1 MHDLYASVCVIEYA
15 SYLFS
20 SLLASCKLKLQT
32 SEAQAF
38 CTQESKTSECDCSWQ
53 LEQIGGLVVKALVE
67 GSWSSTMLDKR
78 LKGCSILL
86 LVFLLSNASGSL
98 LEASIHAEAAVSEST
113 PASESGVLSVGEGN
127 KRRSLAGGTF
137 CVALQN
143 ADPTALQAGLN
154 WACGQG
160 HADCTAI
167 QPGGPCYKQNNLPA
181 LASYAYNDYF
191 HRNANSG
198 ATCSFNGTATITTT
212 DPSSGQC
219 VFSGSSTA
227 GSSTTPGA
235 NAPAAVGP
243 FTPGYNGSS
252 TLGGSPSSNLSP
264 FDGADSVLSGARR
277 ALCLLLLLASPL
289 LFFLL

>member
-1 MHDLYASVCVIEYA
+1 MR
-15 SYLFS
+15 LF
-20 SLLASCKLKLQT
+20 LAVGANQRL
-32 SEAQAF
+32 
-38 CTQESKTSECDCSWQ
+38 
-53 LEQIGGLVVKALVE
+53 GGQ
-67 GSWSSTMLDKR
+67 G
-78 LKGCSILL
+78 
-86 LVFLLSNASGSL
+86 NL
-98 LEASIHAEAAVSEST
+98 LEASIHTEAAVSEST
-113 PASESGVLSVGEGN
+113 PASESEELSVGEG

-137 CVALQN
+137 CVALPN

-198 ATCSFNGTATITTT
+198 ATCSFNGTAATTTT

-219 VFSGSSTA
+219 VFSASSTT

-252 TLGGSPSSNLSP
+252 TFGGSPNSNLSP
-264 FDGADSVLSGARR
+264 LDGADSVLSGARR
-277 ALCLLLLLASPL
+277 ALCLLLLASPL
-289 LFFLL
+289 FFFLL